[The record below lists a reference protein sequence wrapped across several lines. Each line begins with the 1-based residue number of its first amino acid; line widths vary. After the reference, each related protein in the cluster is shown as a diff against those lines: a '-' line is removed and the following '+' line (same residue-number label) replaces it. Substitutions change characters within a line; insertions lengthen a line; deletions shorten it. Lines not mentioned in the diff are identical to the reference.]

1 MKQIVV
7 VLCALAMCACRTE
20 KGNVERFRNTSLSGP
35 VFGTGYSVVYDSNI
49 DFTRQLD
56 SIFDVINQ
64 SMSTY
69 IPTSEVSKLNRNETY
84 TLDAHFENVFQA
96 SKLIFESTKGAF
108 DPTIGD
114 VVNAWSFGA
123 DKNKF
128 LTDSATIDSIMRFVG
143 FNKVHLSNGKLEKQ
157 PKTYLEFNAIAKG
170 YGVDVVALFLESYNI
185 ENYLVNIGGEI
196 RVKGINM
203 DKNKPWTVGLD
214 QPRFDGLQD
223 PDDYVLAVELNN
235 EAMAT
240 SGTYRKFKVDN
251 KGNRYA
257 HIMDTKSGYPS
268 KTNILSVS
276 VIAPSCMIADGYATA
291 FQAMGIE
298 KVKALLKSHPELK
311 VFFIFENEQNELETL
326 SLNNFAKNE

>member
-1 MKQIVV
+1 MKYITIVA
-7 VLCALAMCACRTE
+7 LCAIALLACKTE
-20 KGNVERFRNTSLSGP
+20 KSKIVKSYNTSLSGP
-35 VFGTGYSVVYDSNI
+35 IFGTGYSVVYDSDI

-56 SIFDVINQ
+56 SLFEVINQ

-69 IPTSEVSKLNRNETY
+69 ISTSEISKLNRNESY
-84 TLDAHFENVFQA
+84 VIDAHFEKVFDV
-96 SKLIFESTKGAF
+96 SKLIYEATNGAF

-128 LTDSATIDSIMRFVG
+128 LTDSTTIDSIMKFVG
-143 FNKVHLSNGKLEKQ
+143 FNKVHLINGEIVKQ

-170 YGVDVVALFLESYNI
+170 YGVDVVGLFLESHNI
-185 ENYLVNIGGEI
+185 TNYLVNIGGEI
-196 RVKGINM
+196 RVSGKNM

-214 QPRFDGLQD
+214 QPRFDGLQN

-240 SGTYRKFKVDN
+240 SGTYRKFKIDN
-251 KGNRYA
+251 TGRRYA
-257 HIMDTKSGYPS
+257 HIMDTKTGYPS
-268 KTNILSVS
+268 KSNILSVS
-276 VIAPSCMIADGYATA
+276 VIAKSCALADAYATA

-298 KVKALLKSHPELK
+298 KVKAFLKSHPELR
-311 VFFIFENEQNELETL
+311 VFIIFENEQNDFETL
-326 SLNNFAKNE
+326 SLNDFSA